1 MPSCQSAEGGCCIV
15 FIPFLFTI
23 SSDME
28 KGKNERGDSCLLALE
43 PYVGSF
49 YVYCDAHALSQ
60 NRCSGRCRSPVCELL
75 GEARPNSPSCLL
87 PYVDVSFLASAA
99 AGWHPWQIGRP
110 PLHSVVRGLRSCGN
124 CGTRRRPRVHS
135 GNQVK
140 PS

>member
-1 MPSCQSAEGGCCIV
+1 MPSCQWAKGGCRIV

-28 KGKNERGDSCLLALE
+28 GKNERVDRCFLALE

-60 NRCSGRCRSPVCELL
+60 NRCSGRSRSRVCELL
-75 GEARPNSPSCLL
+75 GRARPNPPSCLL
-87 PYVDVSFLASAA
+87 PYVDVSFLAPAA
-99 AGWHPWQIGRP
+99 AGWPFCETGTP
-110 PLHSVVRGLRSCGN
+110 PLQSVVRGVRSWGN

-135 GNQVK
+135 GSQVK
-140 PS
+140 RS